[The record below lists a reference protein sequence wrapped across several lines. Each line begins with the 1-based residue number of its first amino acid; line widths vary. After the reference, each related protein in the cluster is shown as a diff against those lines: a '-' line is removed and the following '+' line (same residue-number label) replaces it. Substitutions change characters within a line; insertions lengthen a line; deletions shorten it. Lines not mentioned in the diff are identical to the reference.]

1 MIFILSISTEQ
12 DPEKT
17 GMHYK
22 AYSLHNLLKG
32 IDNMIVT
39 STEFYAI
46 LRCLREDILQLD
58 QYYKYETVLDVYWAK
73 DKALHVIDISTRF
86 YSATL
91 TAKQI
96 D

>member
-1 MIFILSISTEQ
+1 MILILSIFSEQ

-22 AYSLHNLLKG
+22 AHYLHNLLKG

-39 STEFYAI
+39 STEFYTI

-58 QYYKYETVLDVYWAK
+58 QYYKYETVLNVYWAK
-73 DKALHVIDISTRF
+73 DKGLHVIDIYTRF

-96 D
+96 G